1 MEQYNSPSYC
11 TFQLLQWNQQP
22 GLRQFQI
29 FCQQDHVWPACKS
42 IQKHS
47 KHPATWSIDAIFLC
61 SPTIQI
67 YTYLKVF
74 QSTLFNE
81 DGSNKD
87 DSDVELLWEGMEW
100 KKEDIY

>member
-1 MEQYNSPSYC
+1 MERYNSPSYC

-22 GLRQFQI
+22 GLQQFQI
-29 FCQQDHVWPACKS
+29 FCQQGHVWPACKS
-42 IQKHS
+42 IQKHI
-47 KHPATWSIDAIFLC
+47 KHPATWSIDLTNN
-61 SPTIQI
+61 SN
-67 YTYLKVF
+67 YTYFRVF

-100 KKEDIY
+100 KNEDIY